1 MIFRPRYRRLS
12 DADLV
17 ADVAQGGERAFSE
30 LLHRHQNAIYAFA
43 CRMLGDPQE
52 AEDVA
57 QETFLRLYQTSK
69 RYQPDASLRAYLL
82 RITKNICI
90 DHFRKKRPEL
100 MDELP
105 DPTTQ
110 QTPQDLLEGA
120 ITLDYLEKAI
130 DRLPVNQRTAL
141 LLRHTE
147 QLSYNRIAEVMDVS
161 VAAVESLLVRA
172 RRTLKQ
178 RLADLQE

>member
-1 MIFRPRYRRLS
+1 MIFRSSHRRLS

-17 ADVAQGGERAFSE
+17 ADVAQGDERAFAE
-30 LLHRHQNAIYAFA
+30 LLHRHQNAVYAFA
-43 CRMLGDPQE
+43 CRMLQDPQE
-52 AEDVA
+52 AEDVT
-57 QETFLRLYQTSK
+57 QETFLRLYQTSR
-69 RYQPDASLRAYLL
+69 RYRPTASLRAYLL

-100 MDELP
+100 MDDLP
-105 DPTTQ
+105 DPATP

-120 ITLDYLEKAI
+120 VTTKYLEKAI

-147 QLSYNRIAEVMDVS
+147 QLSYSRIAEVMDVS
-161 VAAVESLLVRA
+161 IGAVESLLVRA

>member
-1 MIFRPRYRRLS
+1 MIFRFRHRRLS

-17 ADVAQGGERAFSE
+17 ADVAQGDERAFAE
-30 LLHRHQNAIYAFA
+30 LLHRHQNAVYAFA
-43 CRMLGDPQE
+43 CRMLQDPQE

-57 QETFLRLYQTSK
+57 QETFLRMYQTSR
-69 RYQPDASLRAYLL
+69 RYRPTASLRAYLL

-100 MDELP
+100 MDDLP
-105 DPTTQ
+105 DPATP

-120 ITLDYLEKAI
+120 VTVKYLEKAI

-147 QLSYNRIAEVMDVS
+147 QLSYSRIAEVMDVS
-161 VAAVESLLVRA
+161 IGAVESLLVRA